1 MKEYK
6 TITRI
11 AGPLIFVEK
20 TEPIGYADI
29 VKIALPNGEIKN
41 GQVLDTSDD
50 IVVVQ
55 VFEGTSGIDVN
66 STVKFLGDTLKLNV
80 SKDMLGRVF
89 NGRGRPIDDGPEVI
103 PEKKL
108 DIIGA
113 AINPFS
119 RASPHDFIQTGI
131 STIDAMNTLVR
142 GQKLPIFSG
151 SGLPHSE
158 IALQKLW
165 VRKRISL

>member
-6 TITRI
+6 TINRV

-20 TEPIGYADI
+20 TEPIGYADM
-29 VKIALPNGEIKN
+29 VRIALPDGTTKN

-50 IVVVQ
+50 VVVVQ

-66 STVKFLGDTLKLNV
+66 TRVKFLGDSLKLNV
-80 SKDMLGRVF
+80 AKDMLGRVLS
-89 NGRGRPIDDGPEVI
+89 GSGKPIDNGPEII

-108 DIIGA
+108 DIGGA

-119 RASPHDFIQTGI
+119 RQTPSDFIQTGI
-131 STIDAMNTLVR
+131 SAIDAMNTL
-142 GQKLPIFSG
+142 
-151 SGLPHSE
+151 E
-158 IALQKLW
+158 IGRASCRER
-165 VRKRISL
+165 V

>member
-6 TITRI
+6 TINKV

-29 VKIALPNGEIKN
+29 VKIALSDGTIKN

-55 VFEGTSGIDVN
+55 VFEGTSGIDVD
-66 STVKFLGDTLKLNV
+66 SRVKFLGDTLKLSV
-80 SKDMLGRVF
+80 SKDMLGRVLS
-89 NGRGRPIDDGPEVI
+89 GSGKPIDNGPEII
-103 PEKKL
+103 PESKL
-108 DIIGA
+108 DIGGA

-119 RASPHDFIQTGI
+119 RQSPHDFIQTGI
-131 STIDAMNTLVR
+131 SAIDAMNTLVR
-142 GQKLPIFSG
+142 GQKLPFFSP
-151 SGLPHSE
+151 SCLPPN
-158 IALQKLW
+158 
-165 VRKRISL
+165 